1 VLRREGAVGKDRHP
15 APRIVFAG
23 GGTGGHLFPGI
34 AIAEAFQE
42 RYAQCA
48 VCFISVGTRIERDAL
63 RLAGFPLRL
72 IRSKGLKGK
81 GFAAQ
86 LQSLAEI
93 PVGVA
98 QSVRIL
104 QEFRPDVVIGV
115 GGYASGPVCLAAWLL
130 GIPLVLHEQNR
141 ECGMTNRLLKPIARR
156 LYVSFPFSGKSCSRI
171 RLTGNP
177 VRRGF
182 LQGFGKRGAHSGFTV
197 LVCGGSQGAHAINQ
211 AVLDAMDRIGDRIRL
226 IHQTGI
232 LDETPVKAHY
242 CQTRLQ
248 VTVSAFITDMA
259 AAYAASDLVVCRA
272 GATTIAEMT
281 VSGKPAIFIP
291 FPHATGDHQMANA
304 MALVDAGAAECIP
317 EKALSGEKLAQR
329 ILYLMEHPEV
339 LDAMASAS
347 RRLGRPEAAQVIVD
361 DVMGMLGN
369 QIG

>member
-1 VLRREGAVGKDRHP
+1 MLRRKGEIGKCRHP
-15 APRIVFAG
+15 GPRIVVAG

-42 RYAQCA
+42 RYSQCA

-63 RLAGFPLRL
+63 RLAGFPLRF

-81 GFAAQ
+81 GFVSQ
-86 LQSLAEI
+86 LRSLAEI
-93 PVGVA
+93 PVGIA
-98 QSVRIL
+98 QSIGIL
-104 QEFRPDVVIGV
+104 MEFRPDVVIGV

-156 LYVSFPFSGKSCSRI
+156 LYLSFPFSDKSCSRI

-182 LQGFGKRGAHSGFTV
+182 LQGNGKGGTNSDFTV

-232 LDETPVKAHY
+232 LDETHVKAHY
-242 CQTRLQ
+242 CQTRLR

-291 FPHATGDHQMANA
+291 FPHATGDHQTANA

-329 ILYLMEHPEV
+329 IVYLMEHPET
-339 LDAMASAS
+339 LEAMASAS
-347 RRLGRPEAAQVIVD
+347 RRLGRPEAARVIVD
-361 DVMGMLGN
+361 DVMGMLGCK
-369 QIG
+369 IG